1 MMKKLSALFLALALV
16 LSLAACTGGTP
27 DGSAQPSG
35 SAPAAEGK
43 FTPGTYEG
51 EAKGFGGTIKV
62 AVTLSADR
70 IDKVEVLESTE
81 TETIGEVALESLPQA
96 VVDAQSSQ
104 IDTVSSA
111 TVTSTAFIEAVNAAL
126 TAAGCQKAAD
136 FINFCDAFNIPVLT
150 LVNVRGYQAS
160 KCTEKSIAKAA
171 GRLTYAYANASVP
184 KVTVIVKDAFGS
196 AYLTMGSKSIGAD
209 LVYAWKDAV
218 IGMMDPAEAVKIMYA
233 KEIEAAEDAVAL
245 IDEKKAQY
253 TSLQSSALAAAKRGY
268 VDDIIEAQ
276 ETRQRVIAAFEM
288 LFTKREDYPSKKHGT
303 V

>member
-16 LSLAACTGGTP
+16 LSLAACTGDTP

-126 TAAGCQKAAD
+126 TAAG
-136 FINFCDAFNIPVLT
+136 V
-150 LVNVRGYQAS
+150 
-160 KCTEKSIAKAA
+160 
-171 GRLTYAYANASVP
+171 
-184 KVTVIVKDAFGS
+184 
-196 AYLTMGSKSIGAD
+196 
-209 LVYAWKDAV
+209 
-218 IGMMDPAEAVKIMYA
+218 DPA
-233 KEIEAAEDAVAL
+233 
-245 IDEKKAQY
+245 
-253 TSLQSSALAAAKRGY
+253 SLVPVSSG
-268 VDDIIEAQ
+268 D
-276 ETRQRVIAAFEM
+276 
-288 LFTKREDYPSKKHGT
+288 GT
-303 V
+303 VAEEQTL